1 MEKHSWHRVHLN
13 IHSNNQP
20 VPRWGHSC
28 CVIGNEVVFFG
39 GYACTNFLHLESVYM
54 NDVWSFNT
62 TTMEW
67 TEIKTTGDIPSQRSN
82 CSMSYDSENDRI
94 VVFGGGGPNKKR
106 FNTINMLNW
115 ITK

>member
-1 MEKHSWHRVHLN
+1 
-13 IHSNNQP
+13 
-20 VPRWGHSC
+20 
-28 CVIGNEVVFFG
+28 
-39 GYACTNFLHLESVYM
+39 M

-67 TEIKTTGDIPSQRSN
+67 NEIKTTGDVPSHRSN

-106 FNTINMLNW
+106 FNTINVLNW
-115 ITK
+115 ITKEWIEIPPKGLFPLIQKISPPPGKGPTTPQNSCTPTSWSTEARESPI